1 LTGYVVVQAL
11 CVNDEYTSDGD
22 SFTLDYRPIDG
33 DVSLPQNSFKTATFV
48 PNGKLGIMH
57 FIAFLSAQ
65 YNVV

>member
-1 LTGYVVVQAL
+1 M

-48 PNGKLGIMH
+48 PNGKLGVMRIIVLHVLGIMS
-57 FIAFLSAQ
+57 FSVL
-65 YNVV
+65 